1 MDQAVALDTLGRRSG
16 SRRYRN
22 IEEKRRIVEESLV
35 PGTSVAMIARKYEV
49 NANQVFSWRRLYQ
62 QGLLEVRDAGVALAM
77 MPVRLA
83 EEEPSGKRRAK
94 RKTVTPPT
102 RRSKTESAI
111 EIEFAGGQ
119 RLKIQ
124 GQVDATA
131 LAQIIAL
138 LSPR

>member
-1 MDQAVALDTLGRRSG
+1 
-16 SRRYRN
+16 
-22 IEEKRRIVEESLV
+22 V

-77 MPVRLA
+77 VPVKLA
-83 EEEPSGKRRAK
+83 EIEPSKKRRAK
-94 RKTVTPPT
+94 KNTLTPSV
-102 RRSKTESAI
+102 RRGKSDGAI
-111 EIEFAGGQ
+111 EIKFAGGQ
-119 RLKIQ
+119 CLKIQ

>member
-1 MDQAVALDTLGRRSG
+1 
-16 SRRYRN
+16 
-22 IEEKRRIVEESLV
+22 
-35 PGTSVAMIARKYEV
+35 V

-77 MPVRLA
+77 MPVGLS
-83 EEEPSGKRRAK
+83 EDEPSGKRRTK
-94 RKTVTPPT
+94 RKAVTPPT
-102 RRSKTESAI
+102 RRSKTESTI